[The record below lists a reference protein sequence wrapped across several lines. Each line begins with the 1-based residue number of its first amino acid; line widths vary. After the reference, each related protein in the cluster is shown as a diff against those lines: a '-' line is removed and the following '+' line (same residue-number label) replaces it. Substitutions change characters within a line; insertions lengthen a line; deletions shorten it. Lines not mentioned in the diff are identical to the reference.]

1 VFTGLVVAV
10 DGLVGPSVVG
20 WFGRSGPACEAF
32 RVLGVGAVERDLPL
46 GSDLLGGA
54 EMHRGG
60 SVHPDPGVSVFLRGL
75 EPEPEADHRVSA
87 VQALMIRP
95 YRVRQV
101 WCKSVCSVFS
111 VVGLGC

>member
-1 VFTGLVVAV
+1 VIFVDHTAEYAVASDQAV
-10 DGLVGPSVVG
+10 DGHGGWPVLVVG
-20 WFGRSGPACEAF
+20 
-32 RVLGVGAVERDLPL
+32 GALVESL
-46 GSDLLGGA
+46 
-54 EMHRGG
+54 MQT
-60 SVHPDPGVSVFLRGL
+60 FLRGL

-87 VQALMIRP
+87 VQALMVRL